1 MALSPGDASPW
12 LPLLSGDLAAQ
23 AREAIAEIAVGLPG
37 SPPWM
42 PGPLDAEG
50 ETAWCASLAS
60 GDAGHALFY
69 AYLAFHQER
78 TGEEMGVRADPAET
92 ALELLDHATDAAAA
106 TPMNESLFS
115 GFPGVAWVTD
125 HLSGRLFETAGED
138 PNQEVDETL
147 LTLLSNPGWPRE
159 YDLINGLSGLGVYAL
174 EGLPRP
180 TAAACMERIV
190 QRLAERADRTGEGIA
205 WFSPPEV
212 LPAFQREEYPY
223 GLYNLGASHGVAG
236 IIAVLGAACRTR
248 VAAIAARRLL
258 TGAVEW
264 LLARRTRRKNS
275 SQGFIFPHF
284 LHPDVAS
291 RPSRLAWCYG
301 DLGMAATLLV
311 AARAAGEPAWEREA
325 LAIALQAATRSIEGS
340 GVRDACLCHGAAG
353 VAHLFNRL
361 YQATGEE
368 PLAAAARVWF
378 AHALKVR
385 QPGSGVGGFR
395 SWSSDLSGVSDW
407 RNDPGF
413 LEGAAGVGLALLAAV
428 SPVDPEWDRLLLAAT
443 PPAAATIP

>member
-1 MALSPGDASPW
+1 VNLSPGDASPW
-12 LPLLSGDLAAQ
+12 LPLLTGDLAAQ
-23 AREAIAEIAVGLPG
+23 AREAIAEIAAALPG
-37 SPPWM
+37 SPAWT

-50 ETAWCASLAS
+50 ETAWRASLAA
-60 GDAGHALFY
+60 GDAGRALFY
-69 AYLAFHQER
+69 AYLSFHQTS
-78 TGEEMGVRADPAET
+78 TGEDIWIDSADPADI
-92 ALELLDHATDAAAA
+92 ALSLLDRATDAAAA
-106 TPMNESLFS
+106 APMNESLFS

-138 PNQEVDETL
+138 LNQEVDEAL
-147 LTLLSNPGWPRE
+147 LALLSHPGWPRE

-190 QRLAERADRTGEGIA
+190 ERLAERADRTGEGIA

-212 LPAFQREEYPY
+212 LPSFQREEYPY

-236 IIAVLGAACRTR
+236 IIAVLGAACRAR
-248 VAAIAARRLL
+248 VGAISARRLL
-258 TGAVEW
+258 TGAVTW
-264 LLARRTRRKNS
+264 LLARREDPAWVFS
-275 SQGFIFPHF
+275 FPHF

-311 AARAAGEPAWEREA
+311 AARAAGEPAWEEEA
-325 LAIALQAATRSIEGS
+325 VAIALRAAARPFEGS

-368 PLAAAARVWF
+368 PLAAVARVWF
-378 AHALKVR
+378 EHALEFR
-385 QPGSGVGGFR
+385 QPGLGVGGFR
-395 SWSSDLSGVSDW
+395 SWSSDLSGVSGW

-443 PPAAATIP
+443 PPVP

>member
-1 MALSPGDASPW
+1 MNTSSSDASPW
-12 LPLLSGDLAAQ
+12 LPLLTGDLAAQ
-23 AREAIAEIAVGLPG
+23 AREAIAEIAVVLPG

-50 ETAWCASLAS
+50 ETAWCASLAA
-60 GDAGHALFY
+60 GDAGRALFY
-69 AYLAFHQER
+69 AYLALHQER
-78 TGEEMGVRADPAET
+78 TGVEMDVRADPAET
-92 ALELLDHATDAAAA
+92 ALELLDRATDAAAA

-190 QRLAERADRTGEGIA
+190 QRLAERANRTSEGIA

-212 LPAFQREEYPY
+212 LPPFQREEYPY

-236 IIAVLGAACRTR
+236 IIAVLGASCRAG
-248 VAAIAARRLL
+248 VAAITARRLL
-258 TGAVEW
+258 TGAVAW
-264 LLARRTRRKNS
+264 LLARRTRREDS
-275 SQGFIFPHF
+275 ARGFSFPHF
-284 LHPDVAS
+284 FHPDIAS

-301 DLGMAATLLV
+301 DPGIAAVLLV

-325 LAIALQAATRSIEGS
+325 LAIALQAATRSTEGS

-368 PLAAAARVWF
+368 PLATAARVWF
-378 AHALKVR
+378 KHALEFR
-385 QPGSGVGGFR
+385 QPGLGVGGFR
-395 SWSSDLSGVSDW
+395 SWSADLSGVSDW

-428 SPVDPEWDRLLLAAT
+428 SPLDPEWDRLLLVAT